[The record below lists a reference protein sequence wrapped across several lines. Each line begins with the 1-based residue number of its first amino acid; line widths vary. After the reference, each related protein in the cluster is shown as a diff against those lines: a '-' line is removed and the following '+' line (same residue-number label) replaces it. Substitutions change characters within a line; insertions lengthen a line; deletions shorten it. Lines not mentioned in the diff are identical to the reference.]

1 MRRPWSPPACSG
13 GVRIGQWHYTP
24 SPFPAIVSARVLAR
38 STSVPSRCS
47 RRRTRAMKQE
57 TRRVAYRAG
66 RLRLADRCL
75 YTMFARRRL
84 GARETVIR
92 GSVASA
98 RSFRQTTHRSRAASG
113 HRRQRADRDDQWKP
127 WVWGR
132 GLHRTRQRARVA
144 AQRTTQHAQPTLG
157 TFACRPRCDGV
168 ACHSGPLSEST
179 APV

>member
-1 MRRPWSPPACSG
+1 MRRPWSPP
-13 GVRIGQWHYTP
+13 
-24 SPFPAIVSARVLAR
+24 RVLW
-38 STSVPSRCS
+38 
-47 RRRTRAMKQE
+47 RRAHRAMALYSQSLPRYCLCPRPRTLDFRTVALFASADE
-57 TRRVAYRAG
+57 GDEAGDATGCVPGRTAQTRWSLFVHHV
-66 RLRLADRCL
+66 CP
-75 YTMFARRRL
+75 TEARR
-84 GARETVIR
+84 ARDSDQRVR
-92 GSVASA
+92 GVCQ
-98 RSFRQTTHRSRAASG
+98 SFRQSTHRSRAASG

-144 AQRTTQHAQPTLG
+144 AQRTTQPTLG

>member
-57 TRRVAYRAG
+57 TRRVAHRAG
-66 RLRLADRCL
+66 RLRLAGRCL

-98 RSFRQTTHRSRAASG
+98 RASVRARTEAARHQATAGSVQTAMINGSRGSGGEAYTGLDSEPESQHNARHSTPNRRWGRSRADHDAM
-113 HRRQRADRDDQWKP
+113 
-127 WVWGR
+127 
-132 GLHRTRQRARVA
+132 
-144 AQRTTQHAQPTLG
+144 
-157 TFACRPRCDGV
+157 
-168 ACHSGPLSEST
+168 E
-179 APV
+179 